1 MLESVQIKKIR
12 KPHVRRPNAEL
23 QREIN
28 CPFPDCDRV
37 YGQQQA
43 LNLHLQRKHATGHK
57 TTREQSAKGLV
68 ETYAKGLRIGKDRLR
83 ELPNIPPGL
92 VQEMIEVHSMHISP
106 SQLRLLEEDIS
117 ELNRIHAE
125 QIQSDIMRVKQEIV
139 IEPAAV

>member
-1 MLESVQIKKIR
+1 MLETLQEKKR
-12 KPHVRRPNAEL
+12 KKHERRPNCEL
-23 QREIN
+23 NRDIH

-43 LNLHLQRKHATGHK
+43 LNLHLQRKHNTGHK

-68 ETYAKGLRIGKDRLR
+68 ETYAKDLRIDKERLR

-92 VQEMIEVHSMHISP
+92 VKEMIEVHQMSIEP
-106 SQLRLLEEDIS
+106 RQLRLLEQDIC

-125 QIQSDIMRVKQEIV
+125 QIQNDMMKEK
-139 IEPAAV
+139 